1 MTKTSTR
8 VLLVAAAIAATAI
21 GFYVARQI
29 DRPAPAL
36 ASGTWFPKARA
47 VPDFSLVDTGGAA
60 VTRAVLLGHPNLL
73 FFGFTHCPDVCPT
86 TLIKLAAATRQA
98 AVPGLKVV
106 FISIDPERD
115 TPGVVG
121 RYVHAFDPGFEGLT
135 GTPQAVGKLARS
147 VGVVVARVEQPGGDY
162 TMDHSAVVFLTND
175 AGEVVAVFTP
185 PFDDKLMAR
194 DLKASAAHLT
204 GAH

>member
-8 VLLVAAAIAATAI
+8 ALLITAALVATAL

-36 ASGTWFPKARA
+36 ASGTWFPEARA
-47 VPDFSLVDTGGAA
+47 IQDFSLVDSGGAPA
-60 VTRAVLLGHPNLL
+60 TRAALLGHPNLL

-86 TLIKLAAATRQA
+86 TLIKLAAASRLA
-98 AVPGLKVV
+98 AIPGLKVV
-106 FISIDPERD
+106 FISIDPGRD
-115 TPGVVG
+115 TPEVVG

-135 GTPQAVGKLARS
+135 GTPEAVQKLARS

-175 AGEVVAVFTP
+175 AAQVVAVFTP
-185 PFDDKLMAR
+185 PFDEKLMAR

>member
-8 VLLVAAAIAATAI
+8 VLLIAAALAATVI

-29 DRPAPAL
+29 DRPAPQL
-36 ASGTWFPKARA
+36 ASGTWFPQARA
-47 VPDFSLVDTGGAA
+47 IPDFSLVDTGGAT
-60 VTRAVLLGHPNLL
+60 VTRAVLVGHPSLL

-86 TLIKLAAATRQA
+86 TLIKLAAASRQA
-98 AVPGLKVV
+98 AVPNLKVV
-106 FISIDPERD
+106 FISIDPGRD
-115 TPGVVG
+115 TPEVVG

-135 GTPQAVGKLARS
+135 GTPQAVAKLARS

-175 AGEVVAVFTP
+175 AGKVVAVFTP
-185 PFDDKLMAR
+185 PFDEKLMAQ
-194 DLKASAAHLT
+194 DLKASAPHLA
-204 GAH
+204 GGH